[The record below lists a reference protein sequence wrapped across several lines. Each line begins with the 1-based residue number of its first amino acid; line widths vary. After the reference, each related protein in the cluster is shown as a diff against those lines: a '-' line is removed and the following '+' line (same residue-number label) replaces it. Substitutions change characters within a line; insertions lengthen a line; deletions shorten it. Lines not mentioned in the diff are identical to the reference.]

1 LACFSYSG
9 PCSVFCCFRLK
20 MNIQGRDFMA
30 ACERLE
36 NLLKN
41 NERENLKPKT
51 ALNAFLDSFRSL
63 IFPL

>member
-1 LACFSYSG
+1 
-9 PCSVFCCFRLK
+9 